1 MKIFKLVLD
10 IVTLLM
16 IAMLIFVNSIKE
28 AEEILSGSDAALSI
42 DGWDQRVNKAE
53 IFKKIKEIGEKENI
67 SIYKEIHENTN
78 DDKKYL
84 YAFNK
89 DKADVFKND
98 FIESVSYDHAL
109 SKDVRGSYFITGE
122 HNVNSRLVEVL
133 KENGVESQLYHM
145 NRPLAFIEFITDEG
159 LIFPILSL
167 IIIYI
172 FYYLHNASMNY
183 KSFGIKK
190 LHGYGFTDIMLQ
202 RLKQGIVYYI
212 LLLLLFFPLV
222 ILVLYVVNPHFSK
235 LYYLSILSI
244 GILIYLFINGLIYFC
259 SYILY
264 IKTNIPLIIK
274 GKRPFMVLRLFT
286 LLTKGIILIILSL
299 LLIQNIGFAN
309 DIKKIKSTEKYWD
322 KLDDYYILEIAPV
335 HLPEDEEIEMAKKLE
350 KMVQHTE
357 KYENSLLIYQNNIS
371 NPSIEDLN
379 LDTGNILVINDNF
392 KQLYGDV
399 FNQYSLNSTGKDEV
413 DVLLPPET
421 LESQNDIENNIKEW
435 IYIQQDNG
443 AVSKSLNVTRAKDDY
458 SIYNYDT
465 RTELTNSF
473 SYKPLVIKLK
483 AEDLGYYFHYSTIS
497 QAKVLFKDFQKVKE
511 NLKQFE
517 LENNISGITNYKDHV
532 VKTFQEIRTKSIY
545 VSLSMFLGILTLLF
559 TIIFDVQQ
567 YFEQNKKK
575 LLVQKMH
582 GFSII
587 NNHIYY
593 LLISNGLVAVI
604 GIMLTVIFSSEMLI
618 MLFLIILLVQFIL
631 QLISIYYIEQ
641 KSLISIKE
649 TE

>member
-1 MKIFKLVLD
+1 MKIFKLILD

-16 IAMLIFVNSIKE
+16 IAMLIFVYSIKE
-28 AEEILSGSDAALSI
+28 SEEIIPGSDAALSI
-42 DGWDQRVNKAE
+42 DSWDQRVNKAE
-53 IFKKIKEIGEKENI
+53 IFKKIKEIGDKENI
-67 SIYKEIHENTN
+67 SIYKEIHENTK

-84 YAFNK
+84 YTFNK
-89 DKADVFKND
+89 DKADVFQND

-109 SKDVRGSYFITGE
+109 SKDVRGNYFIIGDD
-122 HNVNSRLVEVL
+122 NGNSRLVDVL

-145 NRPLAFIEFITDEG
+145 NRPLAFIELIMDEG

-183 KSFGIKK
+183 KSFGIKR
-190 LHGYGFTDIMLQ
+190 LHGYEFTDIMLQ
-202 RLKQGIVYYI
+202 RLKPGIAYYI
-212 LLLLLFFPLV
+212 LLLLIFYPLV
-222 ILVLYVVNPHFSK
+222 ILMLFIVNPHFNK

-244 GILIYLFINGLIYFC
+244 GILIYLFINGLIYFS

-264 IKTNIPLIIK
+264 VKTNIPLIIK

-286 LLTKGIILIILSL
+286 LLTKGIILIVLSL
-299 LLIQNIGFAN
+299 LLIQNLGLAN

-399 FNQYSLNSTGKDEV
+399 FNQYPLNSTGKDEV

-435 IYIQQDNG
+435 INIQQDNG

-473 SYKPLVIKLK
+473 SHNPLVIKAK

-587 NNHIYY
+587 NNHVYY

-604 GIMLTVIFSSEMLI
+604 SIMLTAIFSSEMLI